1 MKKHYRGAVAVGVSA
16 VAAAALVAT
25 SAQAAPAPTVDGTYV
40 VPFQYTGTDPAP
52 GKSNALQGIKGGDT
66 PGTYLIVGTSF
77 PNGFVYEGPID
88 DAPSG
93 SGTWTNMNV
102 PASYAGSTT
111 SIYGVDNLDGSDVAL
126 VGSYKTAAGSKS
138 FYSEGPITST
148 PDASDFTSVVGVKNG
163 KPADYTFLHSVS
175 GGLVVGN
182 LDMAGDKNPAG
193 YAFIYDPA
201 TNEQTPIVYPRTSR
215 SLTHTA
221 YGIWWNGGSSYTISG
236 GQGLSKPAATSGRDG
251 DPIGVATLIDYN
263 SATGT
268 FSNFKTFTFPK
279 GILPKKATSPL
290 THFEGIWGNGSGSYQ
305 LPVTTTY
312 GKNGAV
318 AAVATITRTGGAASS
333 FGTPTWQL
341 VSVPG
346 AKEATTNNSVYDGA
360 LIGIANVG
368 GSVKPWAFAPA
379 AP

>member
-1 MKKHYRGAVAVGVSA
+1 MKKHYRGAVVVGVSA

-25 SAQAAPAPTVDGTYV
+25 SAQAAPVPTVDGTYV

-52 GKSNALQGIKGGDT
+52 GKSNALQGIKGGDA

-126 VGSYKTAAGSKS
+126 VGSYKTTTGSKS
-138 FYSEGPITST
+138 FYYEGPITST
-148 PDASDFTSVVGVKNG
+148 PDASDFTSVVGMKKGN
-163 KPADYTFLHSVS
+163 PADYTFLHSVS

-263 SATGT
+263 SATGA
-268 FSNFKTFTFPK
+268 FSNFRTFSFPK

-318 AAVATITRTGGAASS
+318 AAVATITRTGGPTSS

-346 AKEATTNNSVYDGA
+346 AKGVTTNNSVYDGA

>member
-1 MKKHYRGAVAVGVSA
+1 M
-16 VAAAALVAT
+16 
-25 SAQAAPAPTVDGTYV
+25 
-40 VPFQYTGTDPAP
+40 
-52 GKSNALQGIKGGDT
+52 
-66 PGTYLIVGTSF
+66 
-77 PNGFVYEGPID
+77 
-88 DAPSG
+88 
-93 SGTWTNMNV
+93 
-102 PASYAGSTT
+102 
-111 SIYGVDNLDGSDVAL
+111 
-126 VGSYKTAAGSKS
+126 
-138 FYSEGPITST
+138 
-148 PDASDFTSVVGVKNG
+148 
-163 KPADYTFLHSVS
+163 
-175 GGLVVGN
+175 VGN

-201 TNEQTPIVYPRTSR
+201 TGEQTPIRYPKSSR

-236 GQGLSKPAATSGRDG
+236 GQGLSKPAATSGSDG

-268 FSNFKTFTFPK
+268 FSNFKTFAFPK

-312 GKNGAV
+312 GKNGGV
-318 AAVATITRTGGAASS
+318 AAVATVTRTGGATSA

-346 AKEATTNNSVYDGA
+346 AKGVTTNNSVYDGA
-360 LIGIANVG
+360 LIGIAKVG
-368 GSVKPWAFAPA
+368 SSVTPWAFAPA
-379 AP
+379 SP

>member
-1 MKKHYRGAVAVGVSA
+1 MKKHYRGAVAAGVSA

-25 SAQAAPAPTVDGTYV
+25 SAQAAPVPTVDGTYV

-52 GKSNALQGIKGGDT
+52 GTSNALQGIKGGDT

-88 DAPSG
+88 DSPSG

-102 PASYAGSTT
+102 PSSYAAKTT
-111 SIYGVDNLDGSDVAL
+111 SIYGVNNLEGSDVAL
-126 VGSYKTAAGSKS
+126 VGSYKTATGSKS
-138 FYSEGPITST
+138 FYYEGPITST
-148 PDASDFTSVVGVKNG
+148 PDASDFTSVVGMKKG

-193 YAFIYDPA
+193 YAFIYNPE
-201 TNEQTPIVYPRTSR
+201 TRQQTPIVYPKTSR

-236 GQGLSKPAATSGRDG
+236 GQGLSKPAVTSGRDG

-263 SATGT
+263 SATGR
-268 FSNFKTFTFPK
+268 FSNFKTFSFPK
-279 GILPKKATSPL
+279 GLLPKAATSPL

-318 AAVATITRTGGAASS
+318 AAVATVTRTGGPTSA

-346 AKEATTNNSVYDGA
+346 AKGVTTNNSVYDGA
-360 LIGIANVG
+360 LIGVAKVG
-368 GSVKPWAFAPA
+368 SSVKPWAFAPET
-379 AP
+379 P